1 MTRELDLTKG
11 NVFRI
16 LLKFAM
22 PFLLANLLQALYGA
36 ADLFVVGQFDGAH
49 SVAAVAIG
57 SQVMQVMTGLIF
69 GITTGTTVLIGM
81 SVGAK
86 KSSETASIIGTSIV
100 LFSIIGVCVTL
111 LASSCHSLIT
121 SAVYTPPQ
129 AIESTNN
136 YILICSL
143 GIIFIMGYNVICGIF
158 RGLGDSKTPLYFIA
172 FSCTINIILDF
183 ILVGHFALGASGAAL
198 ATITSQGISFSM
210 MLLYLYRK
218 GFKFEFSRKNI
229 RLDRVISRKILK
241 LGTPIALQDG
251 LTSLSFLIITI
262 IVNQMGVIAAAAL
275 GVVEKLIIF
284 MMLPS
289 LAISAALATMT
300 AQNFGAKLY
309 DRMRLGL
316 RSAISI
322 SMIFGA
328 IFCLLSLTVPELLTS
343 IFTNDSAVIGKASEY
358 LMVYGTDCIL
368 TCFVFNFN
376 TYFSGQGDSMFPL
389 IQSLIATF
397 ILRIPMSF
405 LFGYLDDSSLLLM
418 GFAPPVTSVFSIF
431 ICFWY
436 LRRSSRRLSMLRC

>member
-1 MTRELDLTKG
+1 MSRELDLTKG
-11 NVFRI
+11 NVFKM

-22 PFLLANLLQALYGA
+22 PFLMANLLQALYGA
-36 ADLFVVGQFDGAH
+36 TDLFVVAQYDGSS

-57 SQVMQVMTGLIF
+57 GQVMQVITGLIF

-86 KSSETASIIGTSIV
+86 DSRKTAATIGTSVV
-100 LFSIIGVCVTL
+100 LFAILGACVTL
-111 LASSCHSLIT
+111 VASSCHSLIT
-121 SAVYTPPQ
+121 SAVYTPVE
-129 AIESTNN
+129 AIEATNN

-143 GIIFIMGYNVICGIF
+143 GIMFIMGYNVLCGIF

-172 FSCTINIILDF
+172 FSCTVNIILDF
-183 ILVGHFALGASGAAL
+183 ILVGYAGMGASGAAI
-198 ATITSQGISFSM
+198 ATISSQGLSFLLL
-210 MLLYLYRK
+210 LLYLYRR
-218 GFKFEFSRKNI
+218 GFKFEFSKKDI
-229 RLDRVISRKILK
+229 RLDRIISRRILK
-241 LGTPIALQDG
+241 LGAPISLQDG

-262 IVNQMGVIAAAAL
+262 IVNQMGVTAAAAL

-309 DRMRLGL
+309 DRMKKCLQ
-316 RSAISI
+316 SAIS
-322 SMIFGA
+322 
-328 IFCLLSLTVPELLTS
+328 LSLVFGVVFCILSLFVPGALTS
-343 IFTNDSAVIGKASEY
+343 IFTNDAAVIAKASEY

-376 TYFSGQGDSMFPL
+376 TYFSGQGNSMFPL

-397 ILRIPMSF
+397 IFRIPMSF
-405 LFGYLDDSSLLLM
+405 LFGYLGDSSLFLM
-418 GFAPPVTSVFSIF
+418 GFAPPVTSVISVF
-431 ICFWY
+431 ICYWY
-436 LRRSSRRLSMLRC
+436 FRRSSRRLMRGF